1 LRRFVALRLTRVC
14 VRAQICG
21 VVVNVKRLQA
31 QDKISVWT
39 RDANDKKAVLAI
51 GARLKHELELPDNA
65 VLTYSKHLSEKAAP
79 SASGSA
85 APGEKNATMH
95 VL

>member
-1 LRRFVALRLTRVC
+1 